1 MVVVRVHERVEAV
14 DGAGDPGEEE
24 GAEEEE
30 GDAGVEPGV
39 RVGFAE
45 GGGAG

>member
-1 MVVVRVHERVEAV
+1 MHEGVEAV

-30 GDAGVEPGV
+30 GDAGVEPGF
-39 RVGFAE
+39 RVGLAE
-45 GGGAG
+45 GGVAG